1 MEVTLFN
8 NLVRE
13 TLSKMKRNHDIDFS
27 RSIKMHNLLTIDNKS
42 SEDAAAAA

>member
-13 TLSKMKRNHDIDFS
+13 TLSKMKRIHDIDFS
-27 RSIKMHNLLTIDNKS
+27 SSIKMHNLLTIDNKS
-42 SEDAAAAA
+42 SEDAAAA